1 MGTIEFRFDYDD
13 DIIRQTSSMAQL
25 EWSSPRSSSFYRM
38 TTRSALLHLKPS
50 EHSWNKVMLKY
61 HIRLAAYTFSPDVP
75 YAKELSSKTS
85 ELIAVLKPDDI
96 KSRIP
101 TAVLW
106 TLAALVTQ
114 YSDNIPSS
122 CLSDG

>member
-38 TTRSALLHLKPS
+38 TTMSALLRLKHS
-50 EHSWNKVMLKY
+50 EHSSKKVIFKLD
-61 HIRLAAYTFSPDVP
+61 ISLATYTFSPDVP

-96 KSRIP
+96 KSGIP
-101 TAVLW
+101 AAVLW

-114 YSDNIPSS
+114 YSKNIP
-122 CLSDG
+122 